1 MGKYYP
7 VVALKFRS
15 CRESKVPYRELYC
28 FIHTDLIFQ
37 KILVLTVYES
47 HVHSTEICIPSMKF
61 QDGGQSQIIKHSL
74 FVARSILVALHNNAM
89 LGTYAIDR
97 KIENWTDT

>member
-7 VVALKFRS
+7 VVVLKFRS

-28 FIHTDLIFQ
+28 FIHTDLILR

-47 HVHSTEICIPSMKF
+47 HVHSTETCIPSMKF
-61 QDGGQSQIIKHSL
+61 QNGGQSRIIKHSFFL
-74 FVARSILVALHNNAM
+74 ARLILVALYNNAM

-97 KIENWTDT
+97 KN